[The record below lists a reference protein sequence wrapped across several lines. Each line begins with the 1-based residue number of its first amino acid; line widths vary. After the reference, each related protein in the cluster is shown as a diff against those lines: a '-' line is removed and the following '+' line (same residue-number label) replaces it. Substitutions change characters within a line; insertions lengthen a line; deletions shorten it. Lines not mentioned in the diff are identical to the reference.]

1 MTEPKLIFS
10 KMSSILKSV
19 EAIKKDRR
27 NTQGAGFMYRGID
40 DMYNELH
47 SSFADNG
54 VFCTTEVLTRA
65 QEERQSKA
73 GGALFYTVCTVRFTF
88 WAEDGSFVQSTVIGE
103 AMDSGDKG
111 TNKAMAIAHKY
122 TLMQAFLIPTEEDKD
137 PDGQSH
143 QVAANAS
150 RTPVN
155 KDLDQTLYTATDVQK
170 RAVMVWAAKYQIHDP
185 GELGRISARLIDG
198 KAMMYELEEAIPAI
212 IRKLKEEAAA
222 AAT

>member
-1 MTEPKLIFS
+1 MAETLIFR
-10 KMSSILKSV
+10 KMAAILKGV

-47 SSFADNG
+47 SAFADNG
-54 VFCTTEVLTRA
+54 VFCTSEVLTRA

-88 WAEDGSFVQSTVIGE
+88 WAEDGSSVFSTVIGE

-122 TLMQAFLIPTEEDKD
+122 ALMQAFLIPTEEDKD

-143 QVAANAS
+143 QVASKETVKA
-150 RTPVN
+150 
-155 KDLDQTLYTATDVQK
+155 KEIDQTLYTATDVQK
-170 RAVMVWAAKYQIHDP
+170 RAVMVWASKYQIHDP
-185 GELGRISARLIDG
+185 GELGRISGRLVDG
-198 KAMMYELEEAIPAI
+198 KAMMYELEHAIPAI

-222 AAT
+222 TAT